1 MSKNKKKGEVTIS
14 KAELRQKLENIFSN
28 HPTQNYNYK
37 QLAMRLQIK
46 GMDSKRQISEV
57 LRDLRDEGKLEE
69 ISTGRF
75 KQKQTGAYITGEVEL
90 TAKGSAYI
98 ISNEVE
104 EDVFVAFPNLK
115 HALNGDKVKVLVYA
129 RSRNRRPEGEVV
141 EILERKRATFV
152 GIIQG
157 SENYAFLIPTGKLLP
172 YDVFIPMQNMNGARN
187 GDKVVVKITEWPE
200 NQKNPVGQ
208 VIEVL
213 GLPGNNDTEMNAIMA
228 EYELPVKFAPNVLKA
243 AEKISMDVPEDEVK
257 KRLDMRPVV
266 TFTIDPK
273 DAKDFDDALSVREL
287 GKGIYEVGIH
297 IADVSYYV
305 KENTVL
311 DREAYARA
319 TSVYLVDRTI
329 PMLPEKLSNGVCSL
343 RPDEDKLCFSAIF
356 KMDGN
361 AQVLDQWFGR
371 TVIRSN
377 RRFTY
382 EDAQAV
388 IEGADGDYRT
398 EILLLNDLAQKLRA
412 ERFKAGAIDFDRIEV
427 KFDLDEAG
435 KPLGVYFKRSK
446 EANKLIEEFMLLAN
460 KKVAERIG
468 KPKGGKK
475 APTFVY
481 RVHEKPLPEKL
492 EDFNRFIAKFG
503 YGVKT
508 SSRKALTSSM
518 NKLMAEVKDKP
529 EQNLIETL
537 AVRTMAKAAYST
549 DNLGHYGLAFDFYT
563 HFTSPIRRYPDVM
576 VHRLLQRYLDEGR
589 SVNKEKY
596 EEYCK
601 HSSEME
607 QITANAERSSIK
619 YKQVEFM
626 SDKLGQTFVGTI
638 SGVTQWGFYVELDET
653 KCEGLVSMTELD
665 DDYYEFDEKNYCIVG
680 RHHRKIF
687 QLGDKVNVKVAKANL
702 VARQLDYTLVREDD
716 DEKKDKVYF
725 PEGGGPEKKFRSG
738 KDGAYGKKGEKRGK
752 GKRKK

>member
-311 DREAYARA
+311 DREAYAG
-319 TSVYLVDRTI
+319 L
-329 PMLPEKLSNGVCSL
+329 L
-343 RPDEDKLCFSAIF
+343 RYIWWIVRFRCC
-356 KMDGN
+356 
-361 AQVLDQWFGR
+361 
-371 TVIRSN
+371 
-377 RRFTY
+377 RR
-382 EDAQAV
+382 
-388 IEGADGDYRT
+388 
-398 EILLLNDLAQKLRA
+398 N
-412 ERFKAGAIDFDRIEV
+412 
-427 KFDLDEAG
+427 
-435 KPLGVYFKRSK
+435 
-446 EANKLIEEFMLLAN
+446 
-460 KKVAERIG
+460 
-468 KPKGGKK
+468 
-475 APTFVY
+475 
-481 RVHEKPLPEKL
+481 
-492 EDFNRFIAKFG
+492 
-503 YGVKT
+503 
-508 SSRKALTSSM
+508 
-518 NKLMAEVKDKP
+518 
-529 EQNLIETL
+529 
-537 AVRTMAKAAYST
+537 
-549 DNLGHYGLAFDFYT
+549 
-563 HFTSPIRRYPDVM
+563 
-576 VHRLLQRYLDEGR
+576 
-589 SVNKEKY
+589 
-596 EEYCK
+596 
-601 HSSEME
+601 
-607 QITANAERSSIK
+607 
-619 YKQVEFM
+619 
-626 SDKLGQTFVGTI
+626 
-638 SGVTQWGFYVELDET
+638 
-653 KCEGLVSMTELD
+653 
-665 DDYYEFDEKNYCIVG
+665 
-680 RHHRKIF
+680 
-687 QLGDKVNVKVAKANL
+687 
-702 VARQLDYTLVREDD
+702 
-716 DEKKDKVYF
+716 
-725 PEGGGPEKKFRSG
+725 
-738 KDGAYGKKGEKRGK
+738 
-752 GKRKK
+752 

>member
-1 MSKNKKKGEVTIS
+1 MTKNKKKGELTIG
-14 KAELRQKLENIFSN
+14 KAELKQKLGTLFSN
-28 HPTQNYNYK
+28 HPTQSYNYK

-46 GMDSKRQISEV
+46 SMDSKRQISEV
-57 LRDLRDEGKLEE
+57 LREMREAGVLEE
-69 ISTGRF
+69 VSVGRY
-75 KQKQTGAYITGEVEL
+75 KCKQTGAYITGEVEL

-104 EDVFVAFPNLK
+104 EDVFVAFANLR

-152 GIIQG
+152 GIIQS
-157 SENYAFLIPTGKLLP
+157 SENYAFLIPTGKQLP
-172 YDVFIPMQNMNGARN
+172 YDVFIPMQNLNGARN
-187 GDKVVVKITEWPE
+187 GDKVVVQITEWPD
-200 NQKNPVGQ
+200 NQKNPVGK

-213 GLPGNNDTEMNAIMA
+213 GLPGDNDTEMNAIMA
-228 EYELPVKFAPNVLKA
+228 EYELPVKFDPNVLKA
-243 AEKISMDVPEDEVK
+243 AEKIDMELPEDEVK
-257 KRLDMRPVV
+257 KRLDMRDVV

-287 GKGIYEVGIH
+287 DKGIYEIGVH

-343 RPDEDKLCFSAIF
+343 RPDEDKLCFSAVF

-361 AQVLDQWFGR
+361 AQVLEQWFGR

-377 RRFTY
+377 RRFAY
-382 EDAQAV
+382 EEAQEI
-388 IEGADGDYRT
+388 IEGAEGDYRK
-398 EILLLNDLAQKLRA
+398 EILVLNDLAQKMRA

-427 KFDLDEAG
+427 KFNLDEKG
-435 KPLGVYFKRSK
+435 KPTGVYFKRSQ

-468 KPKGGKK
+468 KPKAGKK

-508 SSRKALTSSM
+508 SSRKALTTSM

-529 EQNLIETL
+529 EQNMIETL
-537 AVRTMAKAAYST
+537 AVRTMAKAVYST
-549 DNLGHYGLAFDFYT
+549 DNMGHYGLAFDYYT

-601 HSSEME
+601 HSSDME
-607 QITANAERSSIK
+607 QVAANAERSSIK

-626 SDKLGQTFVGTI
+626 SDKLGQEFEGTI
-638 SGVTQWGFYVELDET
+638 SGVTQWGFYVELDDS

-665 DDYYEFDEKNYCIVG
+665 DDYYEFDEKNYCIAG
-680 RHHRKIF
+680 RHHRKIY
-687 QLGDKVNVKVAKANL
+687 QLGDKVMVKVAKANL
-702 VARQLDYTLVREDD
+702 VARQLDYTLVREEGERQARPV
-716 DEKKDKVYF
+716 EKSSGDRGRWNGK
-725 PEGGGPEKKFRSG
+725 EG
-738 KDGAYGKKGEKRGK
+738 ARGK

>member
-1 MSKNKKKGEVTIS
+1 MSKNKKKGEATIG
-14 KAELRQKLENIFSN
+14 KAELKQKLEKIFLN

-46 GMDSKRQISEV
+46 GMDTKRQISEV

-243 AEKISMDVPEDEVK
+243 AEKISLELPEDEVK

-287 GKGIYEVGIH
+287 EKGIYEVGIH

-382 EDAQAV
+382 EDAQTI
-388 IEGADGDYRT
+388 IEGADGDFR
-398 EILLLNDLAQKLRA
+398 EEVLLLNDLAQKLRA
-412 ERFKAGAIDFDRIEV
+412 ERFKAGAIDFDRVEV
-427 KFDLDEAG
+427 KFELDKAG
-435 KPLGVYFKRSK
+435 KPLGVFFKRSK

-468 KPKGGKK
+468 KPKAGKK

-508 SSRKALTSSM
+508 TSRKALTSSM
-518 NKLMAEVKDKP
+518 NKLMSDVKDKP

-607 QITANAERSSIK
+607 QVAANAERSSIK

-626 SDKLGQTFVGTI
+626 SDKIGQTFIGTI

-665 DDYYEFDEKNYCIVG
+665 DDYYEFDEKNYCIAG
-680 RHHRKIF
+680 RHHHKIF
-687 QLGDKVNVKVAKANL
+687 QLGDKVEVKVAKANL
-702 VARQLDYTLVREDD
+702 VARQLDYTLVKEGDD
-716 DEKKDKVYF
+716 DNKISFSEN
-725 PEGGGPEKKFRSG
+725 SG
-738 KDGAYGKKGEKRGK
+738 KDKKFHSGKEGGRGKKGESRSK